1 MTYMST
7 QHVRPK
13 SWEKASIELL
23 SSAPWPYAI
32 TLDKYVHH
40 HWQSIL
46 SGSLPHTVG
55 RRLETFMGCSP
66 HSGPIF
72 LDIDGIPV
80 FA

>member
-40 HWQSIL
+40 HWQSYL
-46 SGSLPHTVG
+46 DLCLTRLVAAS
-55 RRLETFMGCSP
+55 RRLWAAP
-66 HSGPIF
+66 PILGLF
-72 LDIDGIPV
+72 FSI
-80 FA
+80 